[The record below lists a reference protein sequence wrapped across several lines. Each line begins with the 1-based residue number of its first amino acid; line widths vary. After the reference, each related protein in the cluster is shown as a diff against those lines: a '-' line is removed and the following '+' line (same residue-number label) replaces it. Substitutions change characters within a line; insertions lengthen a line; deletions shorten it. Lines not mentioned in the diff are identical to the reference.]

1 MSAVC
6 SKLAIKW
13 LFSFRSLLPRGKVL
27 VYSQQS
33 RHQMRVDPRRS
44 EVFNADFE
52 HLFISKVQEKKI
64 GN

>member
-13 LFSFRSLLPRGKVL
+13 LFSFRFLLLWGKV
-27 VYSQQS
+27 VVDSQQS
-33 RHQMRVDPRRS
+33 RHQMRVDPRHS
-44 EVFNADFE
+44 EVFNVDFE
-52 HLFISKVQEKKI
+52 HLFISKGQENKI